1 MKSSYGALRA
11 AKITFLEACEI
22 DRRTTF
28 RNDRFFHLFSM
39 FSRNAFLP
47 RLNVHRAA
55 QGPTLNRFQIFETV
69 FGRPLGAPR
78 GETGGPGAPQKS
90 RRGARW
96 ATEGAE
102 DLSES
107 TLGAQMAFLA
117 ILILTWGKPT
127 SGHKGPPKGA
137 RFFVC
142 SIAVLGGSKIAQ
154 APFSRRPDRPHNTE
168 LGSFWPLFGPCGS
181 KKGGT

>member
-1 MKSSYGALRA
+1 
-11 AKITFLEACEI
+11 
-22 DRRTTF
+22 
-28 RNDRFFHLFSM
+28 M

-117 ILILTWGKPT
+117 ILILT
-127 SGHKGPPKGA
+127 
-137 RFFVC
+137 
-142 SIAVLGGSKIAQ
+142 
-154 APFSRRPDRPHNTE
+154 
-168 LGSFWPLFGPCGS
+168 
-181 KKGGT
+181 